1 MEADINTE
9 VALLKK
15 EVSDIKVIFSR
26 LDVAIEKITDVS
38 SCVNRML
45 AVHEEK
51 IANAEEA
58 QIKANTEFTTDIK
71 ELHSRVTSNYK
82 ELTEMI
88 TMQHKEQ
95 ALHIQQLQNDL
106 NGRVGILEKWR
117 WLIIGG
123 AIVVGFAL
131 QKMPIWGWLLP
142 RIVYN
147 HIHVCRTKVFKSNI
161 FTTTTI

>member
-58 QIKANTEFTTDIK
+58 QLRANTEFTTDIK

-88 TMQHKEQ
+88 TLQHKEQ

-131 QKMPIWGWLLP
+131 QKMPIWG
-142 RIVYN
+142 
-147 HIHVCRTKVFKSNI
+147 
-161 FTTTTI
+161 

>member
-1 MEADINTE
+1 MNADINTE

-38 SCVNRML
+38 TCVNRML

-58 QIKANTEFTTDIK
+58 QSRANTEFTTDIRD
-71 ELHSRVTSNYK
+71 LHSRITTNYK
-82 ELTEMI
+82 ELTDMI
-88 TMQHKEQ
+88 QKHHRED
-95 ALHIQQLQNDL
+95 ALNQQKLRDDL
-106 NGRVGILEKWR
+106 NNRVGILEKWR

-123 AIVVGFAL
+123 SIVIGFAL
-131 QKMPIWGWLLP
+131 QKMPIWG
-142 RIVYN
+142 
-147 HIHVCRTKVFKSNI
+147 
-161 FTTTTI
+161 

>member
-1 MEADINTE
+1 MNQDINTE

-26 LDVAIEKITDVS
+26 LDIAIEKITDVS

-51 IANAEEA
+51 IANQEEA
-58 QIKANTEFTTDIK
+58 QSRANTEFTNDIK

-82 ELTEMI
+82 ELTDMI
-88 TMQHKEQ
+88 TQHHKEQ
-95 ALHIQQLQNDL
+95 ALQMQQIKNDL
-106 NGRVGILEKWR
+106 NSRVGILERWR

-123 AIVVGFAL
+123 SIVIGFII
-131 QKMPIWGWLLP
+131 QKFLIL
-142 RIVYN
+142 
-147 HIHVCRTKVFKSNI
+147 S
-161 FTTTTI
+161 

>member
-26 LDVAIEKITDVS
+26 LDIAIEKITDVS
-38 SCVNRML
+38 RCVNRML

-58 QIKANTEFTTDIK
+58 QSRANTEFTHDIK

-123 AIVVGFAL
+123 SIVVGFII
-131 QKMPIWGWLLP
+131 QKFLIL
-142 RIVYN
+142 
-147 HIHVCRTKVFKSNI
+147 S
-161 FTTTTI
+161 

>member
-1 MEADINTE
+1 MQDINTE

-26 LDVAIEKITDVS
+26 LDIAIEKITDVS

-51 IANAEEA
+51 IANQEEA
-58 QIKANTEFTTDIK
+58 QSRANTEFTNDIK

-82 ELTEMI
+82 ELTDMI
-88 TMQHKEQ
+88 TQHHKEQ
-95 ALHIQQLQNDL
+95 ALQMQQIKNDL
-106 NGRVGILEKWR
+106 NSRVGILERWR

-123 AIVVGFAL
+123 SIVIGFII
-131 QKMPIWGWLLP
+131 QKFLIL
-142 RIVYN
+142 
-147 HIHVCRTKVFKSNI
+147 S
-161 FTTTTI
+161 

>member
-26 LDVAIEKITDVS
+26 LDIAIEKITDVS

-51 IANAEEA
+51 VTQQEDSQIRSDAEFSANV
-58 QIKANTEFTTDIK
+58 K
-71 ELHSRVTSNYK
+71 ELHSRITTNSK
-82 ELTEMI
+82 EMI
-88 TMQHKEQ
+88 SLISEHHKEQ
-95 ALHIQQLQNDL
+95 TDAMLKLRNELQN
-106 NGRVGILEKWR
+106 RVGVLEKWR

-123 AIVVGFAL
+123 SIVVGFIA
-131 QKMPIWGWLLP
+131 QKMIIL
-142 RIVYN
+142 
-147 HIHVCRTKVFKSNI
+147 S
-161 FTTTTI
+161 

>member
-58 QIKANTEFTTDIK
+58 QVRANTEFTHDIK

-131 QKMPIWGWLLP
+131 QKMPIWG
-142 RIVYN
+142 
-147 HIHVCRTKVFKSNI
+147 
-161 FTTTTI
+161 

>member
-1 MEADINTE
+1 M
-9 VALLKK
+9 
-15 EVSDIKVIFSR
+15 SDIKVIFSR

-82 ELTEMI
+82 ELTEM
-88 TMQHKEQ
+88 MQLHHKEQ

-131 QKMPIWGWLLP
+131 QKMPIWG
-142 RIVYN
+142 
-147 HIHVCRTKVFKSNI
+147 
-161 FTTTTI
+161 

>member
-1 MEADINTE
+1 MSQDINTE

-26 LDVAIEKITDVS
+26 LDIAIEKITDVS

-51 IANAEEA
+51 IANQEEA
-58 QIKANTEFTTDIK
+58 QSRANTEFTTDIK

-82 ELTEMI
+82 ELTDMI
-88 TMQHKEQ
+88 TQHHKEQ
-95 ALHIQQLQNDL
+95 ALQIQQIKNDL
-106 NGRVGILEKWR
+106 NSRVGILERWR

-123 AIVVGFAL
+123 SIVIGFII
-131 QKMPIWGWLLP
+131 QKFLIL
-142 RIVYN
+142 
-147 HIHVCRTKVFKSNI
+147 S
-161 FTTTTI
+161 

>member
-1 MEADINTE
+1 MSQDLNTE

-26 LDVAIEKITDVS
+26 LDIAIEKITDVS

-51 IANAEEA
+51 IANQEEA
-58 QIKANTEFTTDIK
+58 QSRANTEFTTAIK

-82 ELTEMI
+82 ELTDMI
-88 TMQHKEQ
+88 TQQHKEQ
-95 ALHIQQLQNDL
+95 AQQMQELRNEL
-106 NGRVGILEKWR
+106 AGRVGVLEKWR

-123 AIVVGFAL
+123 SIVVGFII
-131 QKMPIWGWLLP
+131 QKFLIL
-142 RIVYN
+142 
-147 HIHVCRTKVFKSNI
+147 S
-161 FTTTTI
+161 

>member
-15 EVSDIKVIFSR
+15 EVADIKVIFSR
-26 LDVAIEKITDVS
+26 LDIAIEKITDVS

-58 QIKANTEFTTDIK
+58 QVRANTEFTTDIK

-82 ELTEMI
+82 ELTEM
-88 TMQHKEQ
+88 MQLHHKEQ

-131 QKMPIWGWLLP
+131 QKMPIWG
-142 RIVYN
+142 
-147 HIHVCRTKVFKSNI
+147 
-161 FTTTTI
+161 

>member
-1 MEADINTE
+1 MSQDLNTE

-26 LDVAIEKITDVS
+26 LDIAIEKITDVS

-51 IANAEEA
+51 IANQEEA
-58 QIKANTEFTTDIK
+58 QSRATTEFTTDIK

-82 ELTEMI
+82 ELTDMI
-88 TMQHKEQ
+88 TQQHKEQ
-95 ALHIQQLQNDL
+95 AQQMQELRNEL
-106 NGRVGILEKWR
+106 AGRVGVLEKWR

-123 AIVVGFAL
+123 SIVVGFII
-131 QKMPIWGWLLP
+131 QKFLIL
-142 RIVYN
+142 
-147 HIHVCRTKVFKSNI
+147 S
-161 FTTTTI
+161 

>member
-1 MEADINTE
+1 MNQDINTD

-26 LDVAIEKITDVS
+26 LDIAIEKITDVS

-51 IANAEEA
+51 IANQEEA
-58 QIKANTEFTTDIK
+58 QSRANTEFTTDIK

-82 ELTEMI
+82 ELTDMI
-88 TMQHKEQ
+88 TQQHKEQ
-95 ALHIQQLQNDL
+95 AQQMQELRNEL
-106 NGRVGILEKWR
+106 AGRVGVLEKWR

-123 AIVVGFAL
+123 SIVVGFII
-131 QKMPIWGWLLP
+131 QKFLIL
-142 RIVYN
+142 
-147 HIHVCRTKVFKSNI
+147 S
-161 FTTTTI
+161 

>member
-26 LDVAIEKITDVS
+26 LDIAIEKITDVS

-58 QIKANTEFTTDIK
+58 QMRANTEFTNDIK

-82 ELTEMI
+82 ELTEM
-88 TMQHKEQ
+88 MQLHHKEQ

-131 QKMPIWGWLLP
+131 QKMPIWG
-142 RIVYN
+142 
-147 HIHVCRTKVFKSNI
+147 
-161 FTTTTI
+161 

>member
-38 SCVNRML
+38 SCVHRML

-58 QIKANTEFTTDIK
+58 QVRANTEFTTDIK

-82 ELTEMI
+82 ELTEM
-88 TMQHKEQ
+88 MQLHHKEQ

-131 QKMPIWGWLLP
+131 QKMPIWG
-142 RIVYN
+142 
-147 HIHVCRTKVFKSNI
+147 
-161 FTTTTI
+161 

>member
-1 MEADINTE
+1 MSQDLNTE

-26 LDVAIEKITDVS
+26 LDIAIEKITDVS

-51 IANAEEA
+51 IANQEEA
-58 QIKANTEFTTDIK
+58 QSRANTEFTTDIK

-82 ELTEMI
+82 ELTDMI
-88 TMQHKEQ
+88 TQHHKEQ
-95 ALHIQQLQNDL
+95 ALQMQQIKNDL
-106 NGRVGILEKWR
+106 NSRVGILERWR

-123 AIVVGFAL
+123 SIVVGFII
-131 QKMPIWGWLLP
+131 QKFLIL
-142 RIVYN
+142 
-147 HIHVCRTKVFKSNI
+147 S
-161 FTTTTI
+161 

>member
-82 ELTEMI
+82 ELTEM
-88 TMQHKEQ
+88 MQLHHKEQ

-123 AIVVGFAL
+123 SIVIGFII
-131 QKMPIWGWLLP
+131 QKMPVWG
-142 RIVYN
+142 
-147 HIHVCRTKVFKSNI
+147 
-161 FTTTTI
+161 

>member
-51 IANAEEA
+51 IANAEDA

-88 TMQHKEQ
+88 TLQHKEQ

-131 QKMPIWGWLLP
+131 QKMPIWG
-142 RIVYN
+142 
-147 HIHVCRTKVFKSNI
+147 
-161 FTTTTI
+161 

>member
-26 LDVAIEKITDVS
+26 LDIAIEKITDVS

-58 QIKANTEFTTDIK
+58 QVRANTEFTTDIK

-131 QKMPIWGWLLP
+131 QKMPIWG
-142 RIVYN
+142 
-147 HIHVCRTKVFKSNI
+147 
-161 FTTTTI
+161 

>member
-26 LDVAIEKITDVS
+26 LDIAIEKITDVS

-58 QIKANTEFTTDIK
+58 QVRANTEFTHDIK

-88 TMQHKEQ
+88 TLQHKEQ

-131 QKMPIWGWLLP
+131 QKMPIWG
-142 RIVYN
+142 
-147 HIHVCRTKVFKSNI
+147 
-161 FTTTTI
+161 